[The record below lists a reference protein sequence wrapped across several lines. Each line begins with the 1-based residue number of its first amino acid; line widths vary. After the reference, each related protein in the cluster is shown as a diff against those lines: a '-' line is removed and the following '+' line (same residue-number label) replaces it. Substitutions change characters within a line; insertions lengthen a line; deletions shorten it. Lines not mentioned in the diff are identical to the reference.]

1 MVASAASSVSNVRA
15 RALREAMRH
24 FAGHGFDGTALQ
36 DVADAVGVTKPSVLH
51 HFPSKEA
58 LREAVL
64 ETLLAHWKDELPR
77 LLLAASAGEDR
88 FDAVFFA
95 VHKFFSE
102 EPDRA
107 RVVLR
112 EALDRPEE
120 TRALLRR
127 AVRPWLELVAGY
139 IRGGQAAGSHHSTA
153 DAEAYVLH
161 VLGAVI
167 SSAACADVLSAALPG
182 RSRPRLDREL
192 TRIAKD
198 SLFLP
203 APARPKRTRR

>member
-1 MVASAASSVSNVRA
+1 MVASAASSASNVRA
-15 RALREAMRH
+15 RALREARRL
-24 FAGHGFDGTALQ
+24 FAAHGFDGTALQ

-64 ETLLAHWKDELPR
+64 EELVAHWKDELPR

-88 FDAVFFA
+88 FDAVFTA
-95 VHKFFSE
+95 LHRFFSE

-112 EALDRPEE
+112 EALDRPEA
-120 TRALLRR
+120 TRAHFRR

-139 IRGGQAAGSHHSTA
+139 IRSGQAAGTHYSTV
-153 DAEAYVLH
+153 DAEAYVLQI
-161 VLGAVI
+161 LGAVI
-167 SSAACADVLSAALPG
+167 SSAACADVISAALPG
-182 RSRPRLDREL
+182 RARPRFDREL
-192 TRIAKD
+192 ARISKD

-203 APARPKRTRR
+203 APTRATKARR